1 MNNNN
6 YSIDLN
12 TALRLA
18 CLEVGLENA
27 ALESAKL
34 AGGYWELELSADE
47 MRYDCFVDAE
57 SGEVCGLD
65 FYPVPVE
72 EYPAELQEPAG
83 RKAA

>member
-1 MNNNN
+1 MNNN

-18 CLEVGLENA
+18 CLEAGLENA

-47 MRYDCFVDAE
+47 

-72 EYPAELQEPAG
+72 EYPAERQEPAG